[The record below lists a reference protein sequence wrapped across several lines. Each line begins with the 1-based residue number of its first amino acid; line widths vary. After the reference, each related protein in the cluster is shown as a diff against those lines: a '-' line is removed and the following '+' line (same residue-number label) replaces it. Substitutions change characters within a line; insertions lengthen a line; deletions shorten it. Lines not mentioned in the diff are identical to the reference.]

1 MVVAF
6 GLMGIFLPSILSITS
21 SPFWPQPQQYSLGQN
36 TITIDPNFHFLLP
49 QPSTFL
55 LQAINRYENLLSSSS
70 SDGTNNL
77 KECIVNVAILNDN
90 EYPTLQMNVDESY
103 SIVLSDD
110 LTCQINSQTVWGA
123 LHAFETFSQL
133 FSRDNKGLVYTTFAP
148 VSVSDNSRFTH
159 RGVLIDSSR
168 HYLPIDDLKSFIDTL
183 PMNKF
188 NVLHWHMVD
197 AQSFP
202 VDTPSAPNMIQGAYS
217 SSHVYSMSD
226 IELLTQ
232 YAADRGVRILP
243 EIDIPGHAASWR
255 YGYPEIM
262 SDCFEKYYY
271 NINNFA
277 LDPTK
282 DETYNI
288 VDLVLRDIITT
299 MTDNYIHL
307 GGDEVVYGWYNS
319 YFRITFIYF

>member
-1 MVVAF
+1 MILTV
-6 GLMGIFLPSILSITS
+6 GLLGLLFLPSIWGISS

-36 TITIDPNFHFLLP
+36 KLIIDQNFHFTFTKS
-49 QPSTFL
+49 STFL
-55 LQAINRYENLLSSSS
+55 SQAVSRYEKLLLSSSE
-70 SDGTNNL
+70 GNI
-77 KECIVNVAILNDN
+77 KECTVNVVVLNND
-90 EYPTLQMNVDESY
+90 EYQTLQMDVDESY
-103 SIVLSDD
+103 SLTLNDD
-110 LTCQINSQTVWGA
+110 SSCQINSQTVWGA
-123 LHAFETFSQL
+123 LHAFETFTQL
-133 FSRDNKGLVYTTFAP
+133 FLRDQNGPVYTTYAP
-148 VSVSDNSRFTH
+148 VSVSDDSRFTH

-168 HYLPIDDLKSFIDTL
+168 HYLPIDTLKSFIDAL

-217 SSHVYSMSD
+217 PSHVYSMSD
-226 IELLTQ
+226 VEMLTQ

-282 DETYNI
+282 DETYNV
-288 VDLVLRDIITT
+288 VDLVLRDIIST
-299 MTDNYIHL
+299 MSDKHVHL
-307 GGDEVVYGWYNS
+307 GGDEVVYGWYS
-319 YFRITFIYF
+319 SFRLITHILC